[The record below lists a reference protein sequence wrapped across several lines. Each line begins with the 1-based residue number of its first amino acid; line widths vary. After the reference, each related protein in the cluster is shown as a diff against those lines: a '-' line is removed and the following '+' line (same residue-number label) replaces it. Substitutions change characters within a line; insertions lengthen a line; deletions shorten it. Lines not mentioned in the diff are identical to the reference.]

1 MANEQNLRPFT
12 GEQSREKARENGRK
26 GGIRSGEAKR
36 EKKLWKEE
44 ICKKLNAKDFDEII
58 DGLIKRAKKNDK
70 SFEILRD
77 TMGQKPKEEINIETK
92 LPVFNIEITDNS
104 ELEKKF
110 EEYETNAETD

>member
-1 MANEQNLRPFT
+1 MANEQNLIPQAHKLT
-12 GEQSREKARENGRK
+12 LEEQSRAGK
-26 GGIRSGEAKR
+26 RSAEVRR

-92 LPVFNIEITDNS
+92 LPVFNIQVTDNS

-110 EEYETNAETD
+110 EEYETNSETD

>member
-1 MANEQNLRPFT
+1 MANEQNLIPQAHKLT
-12 GEQSREKARENGRK
+12 VEEQSRAGK
-26 GGIRSGEAKR
+26 RSGEVRR

-44 ICKKLNAKDFDEII
+44 ICKRLNAKDFDEII
-58 DGLIKRAKKNDK
+58 DKLIERAKKNDK

-92 LPVFNIEITDNS
+92 LPVFNIQVTDNS

-110 EEYETNAETD
+110 EEYETNSETD